1 MTLALLLLLGAA
13 PEFDVVIEKGRV
25 VDGTGAPWFRADV
38 GIKAG
43 RITAVGE
50 LGARSAKRRID
61 AKGQM
66 VAPGFIDMLGQS
78 ELYVLVDNRVE
89 SKIRQGITT
98 EISGEGLGVAPID
111 ATLIGEQREWLA
123 AHKLT
128 IDWTDLDGYFRRFE
142 KGGSTINL
150 GLFIGAA
157 NVRGVVLGLG
167 DVQPTAEQLRKMEQL
182 VETAMQQG
190 AFGVSTALIYPHG
203 SYAKTPE
210 LLALA
215 KAAAK
220 YGGSYATHVRG
231 EDERFPEAIAEA
243 VGIGKQAGVPVEIW
257 HLKVAEK
264 KQWGRMK
271 ELVALIDAARKDG
284 VDVSADVYPYTAAQ
298 NSLSAS
304 VPEWAQAGGI
314 DAMIARFKDPA
325 QRARIVREMT
335 ETGALAR
342 ETPEGILLVNFVNP
356 ALKKHV
362 GQKLSEAAKAMGK
375 PPAEA
380 LLDLVE
386 QDRAQTT
393 VVRFWMSDDDVK
405 LALAQPWAAFC
416 TDAPGQAIDGPFAGE
431 KIHPRSFGGAA
442 RLLGYWARQQ
452 RVFTIEEAVRHMTSL
467 PARRMRL
474 FDRGLVRPGMAADL
488 VVFDPDTV
496 IDVATYEDPLRY
508 STGVDTVIVNGKIVL
523 DAGKLTAERPG
534 KALRASGTRPRT
546 TSRSGTD

>member
-1 MTLALLLLLGAA
+1 MCLALLLTVLTAA
-13 PEFDVVIEKGRV
+13 DFDVVISNGRV

-38 GIKAG
+38 GIKG
-43 RITAVGE
+43 DRIAA
-50 LGARSAKRRID
+50 LGDLSLKSAKRRVD
-61 AKGQM
+61 AGGKM
-66 VAPGFIDMLGQS
+66 VAPGFIDLLGQS

-98 EISGEGLGVAPID
+98 ELSGEGLGVAPID
-111 ATLIGEQREWLA
+111 AKLIDEQRDWLA
-123 AHKLT
+123 AKKLT
-128 IDWTDLDGYFRRFE
+128 IDWSDLDGYFRRFE
-142 KGGSTINL
+142 KNKSTINL
-150 GLFIGAA
+150 GLFVGAA

-167 DVQPTAEQLRKMEQL
+167 DVQPTAEQLARMEKL
-182 VETAMQQG
+182 VDTAMQQG

-210 LLALA
+210 LVALA
-215 KAAAK
+215 KVAARH
-220 YGGSYATHVRG
+220 GGLYATHLRG
-231 EDERFPEAIAEA
+231 EDERFPQAVAEA
-243 VGIGKQAGVPVEIW
+243 VQIGREAGLPVEIW

-264 KQWGRMK
+264 KNWGRMK
-271 ELVALIDAARKDG
+271 ELVALIDDARAKG

-304 VPEWAQAGGI
+304 VPEWAQAGGV

-325 QRARIVREMT
+325 LRARIVKELN

-356 ALKKHV
+356 ALKAYV
-362 GQKLSEAAKAMGK
+362 GQRLSEAAKAMNR

-405 LALAQPWAAFC
+405 LALQQPWASFC
-416 TDAPGQAIDGPFAGE
+416 TDAPGQALDGPFAGE
-431 KIHPRSFGGAA
+431 KIHPRAFGGAA

-452 RVFTIEEAVRHMTSL
+452 HVFPIEEAVRHMTSL

-474 FDRGLVRPGMAADL
+474 TDRGLLKPGMAADV

-496 IDVATYEDPLRY
+496 IDTATYEQPLQY
-508 STGVDTVIVNGKIVL
+508 STGIDTVLVNGKLVL

-534 KALRASGTRPRT
+534 RALRRPR
-546 TSRSGTD
+546 